1 MPKVDL
7 SQFATIDELKQQ
19 AKAIEA
25 EIARRRD
32 KAREEFYE
40 QAKQV
45 AAELEISVK
54 ELFGKPRKNTGRST
68 SRRSVKAADTSDG
81 QQRRTQQKDNL
92 PTTGNHTR
100 EQVKQ
105 REA

>member
-1 MPKVDL
+1 MPNVDL
-7 SQFATIDELKQQ
+7 SEFATIDELKQLV
-19 AKAIEA
+19 KTIEE

-54 ELFGKPRKNTGRST
+54 ELFGKPRKNNGRSK
-68 SRRSVKAADTSDG
+68 SRRSANAG
-81 QQRRTQQKDNL
+81 AHPL
-92 PTTGNHTR
+92 IF
-100 EQVKQ
+100 
-105 REA
+105 